1 MSTKITREID
11 EISQKIKTLNSD
23 IKSSTSDTRELNNAI
38 KLDGGNVAA
47 VRQRFAELGRQ
58 LDLNTQKS
66 EALKTKQQQLKA
78 ALDSGAITEKKYY
91 TELQKTTS
99 ALGAAE
105 KNAATLTAELKRQ
118 NQAITAAKFDRINK
132 SLETFQNKAQGAARA
147 AKVMLGALAAIT
159 VAFIKLGD
167 ELADTATKMR
177 VTVEDL
183 QIGRGLYEN
192 FAEGASGY
200 DSALKA
206 LSATMT
212 SIAKGR
218 GAAYIRA
225 LEAIGIAQEDLQGKD
240 TATQLDIVSAA
251 LRNIPDEAKRVE
263 YAMILMGD
271 AGRNVATV
279 ANLSAE
285 EVNTY
290 KEALIEAGIVTTEQA
305 AVADELAN
313 KTALLK
319 QQFTAQAA
327 TLVTAM
333 LPAINA
339 VMGAMQA
346 ITPILSTIGAG
357 FDFLGKTGSVVLI
370 MLIGFV
376 AVLPKLIGM
385 IKAIVA
391 VIKILRIA
399 TLAQAAAT
407 GVLSAAAGPLIIA
420 FVAIAAVILLIIG
433 LFRRLKKSQDEAS
446 DSLSGYKTG
455 LKDLQSSA
463 EFTGSVVDQNTAST
477 AATSAALSAGS
488 TTTNNYNNTAGP
500 TSVAVNVYV
509 TEPGASAEDIA
520 ETVSRAVALRLAAAR

>member
-1 MSTKITREID
+1 MSSVIKRGITEVSQEIKGLNAELKKSNS
-11 EISQKIKTLNSD
+11 EIKQLDK
-23 IKSSTSDTRELNNAI
+23 AI
-38 KLDGGNVAA
+38 KIDSGNVDA
-47 VRQRFAELGRQ
+47 VRSRFAMLGQQ
-58 LDLNTQKS
+58 LEANTKKVS
-66 EALKTKQQQLKA
+66 ALKNKQQQLEY
-78 ALDSGAITEKKYY
+78 ALDSGAITEKKY
-91 TELQKTTS
+91 QKEIISTNE
-99 ALGAAE
+99 ALKLAE
-105 KNAATLTAELKRQ
+105 KSTATLTAELKRQ
-118 NQAITAAKFDRINK
+118 NQAIAAAKFDRINK
-132 SLETFQNKAQGAARA
+132 GLETFQNKAQGAARA

-206 LSATMT
+206 LGSTMS

-218 GAAYIRA
+218 GAAYIET
-225 LEAIGIAQEDLQGKD
+225 LKAIGIASNDLIGVD
-240 TATQLDIVSAA
+240 TATQLDIISNA

-279 ANLSAE
+279 ANLAAE
-285 EVNTY
+285 DVNTY
-290 KEALIEAGIVTTEQA
+290 KKALIEAGIVTTEQA

-399 TLAQAAAT
+399 TIAQAAAT

-446 DSLSGYKTG
+446 DSLSGYKTE

-463 EFTGSVVDQNTAST
+463 EFTGAAVDQNTAST
-477 AATSAALSAGS
+477 AATSALSAGS